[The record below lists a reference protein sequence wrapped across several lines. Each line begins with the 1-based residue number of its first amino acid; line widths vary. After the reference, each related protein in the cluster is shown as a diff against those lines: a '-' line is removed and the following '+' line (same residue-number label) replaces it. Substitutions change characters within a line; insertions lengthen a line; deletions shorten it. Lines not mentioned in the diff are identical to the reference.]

1 MGIRSLR
8 SAAKDCEFFTT
19 RRGVV
24 AILRSPDGR
33 CSMDASR
40 FTSACGSE
48 DCRGAPTARWSRAP
62 AAIRAGGEVKPDRRL
77 LIHGAAA
84 GVGGFAV
91 QFAKAAGATVFAT
104 ASRTSRDHVLGFGAD
119 VVIHRA
125 SERFEDRAKGR
136 SSSISPLQTE
146 NKTLS
151 ISHQALC

>member
-8 SAAKDCEFFTT
+8 SAAKDCELFTT

-77 LIHGAAA
+77 LIHGAPA
-84 GVGGFAV
+84 GVGPV
-91 QFAKAAGATVFAT
+91 
-104 ASRTSRDHVLGFGAD
+104 
-119 VVIHRA
+119 
-125 SERFEDRAKGR
+125 
-136 SSSISPLQTE
+136 PLQFPTPAPP
-146 NKTLS
+146 T
-151 ISHQALC
+151 A